1 VRTRDDLADAVG
13 STVLGDVRSRPQRS
27 VAEWSALFRTYEAPA
42 VDAWAFR
49 QVLRSLAASPGGAA
63 GRTVAKRL
71 PGRVEHPRSL
81 TVVTLAGDRRAL
93 AVGPQ
98 LASFAASLGI
108 TTRLVVAAAHS
119 SAASLRAACSSD
131 GASHLRAR
139 LLLEARVE
147 DEDPSEDERAL
158 PPPPKSFDEILGL
171 RGSRDGEPDPETD
184 REDRNPPEIHWG
196 LDDDVD
202 EETSILGR
210 DGGTTPT
217 LESVSDADAASSS
230 GPAAPESPAP
240 VAPKHVPTDLTVL
253 LVVADRRSPALR
265 GLPATAAT
273 VLAISP
279 DAGNREELARLAVA
293 VDDSGRRIDGIIVA
307 DPDPADATTGR
318 RTLDLRA
325 LETPLPLRTTGVSQ
339 LPVAGAD
346 RGKGR

>member
-1 VRTRDDLADAVG
+1 
-13 STVLGDVRSRPQRS
+13 
-27 VAEWSALFRTYEAPA
+27 
-42 VDAWAFR
+42 
-49 QVLRSLAASPGGAA
+49 
-63 GRTVAKRL
+63 
-71 PGRVEHPRSL
+71 VEHPTSL
-81 TVVTLAGDRRAL
+81 IVVTLAGDRRAL

-139 LLLEARVE
+139 LLLEARIE
-147 DEDPSEDERAL
+147 DEDPTEDERAL
-158 PPPPKSFDEILGL
+158 PAPPEGFDEILGGL
-171 RGSRDGEPDPETD
+171 RWSRDGEPDPQTD
-184 REDRNPPEIHWG
+184 REDRPPEIHWR
-196 LDDDVD
+196 LDDDVH
-202 EETSILGR
+202 EETPILAR
-210 DGGTTPT
+210 DDGTTPT
-217 LESVSDADAASSS
+217 GESVSGADVASSS
-230 GPAAPESPAP
+230 GPGAPQSPAP

-265 GLPATAAT
+265 GLPATSAT
-273 VLAISP
+273 VLAVSP
-279 DAGNREELARLAVA
+279 DAGTREELARLAVA

-339 LPVAGAD
+339 LPVAGGH
-346 RGKGR
+346 RGKLG